1 MSRVLKVVII
11 QPINKLYFGATPN
24 DNKMESVMQYY
35 NIISRHSSL
44 ISYKLSVKLVIG
56 KYRI

>member
-1 MSRVLKVVII
+1 MSRILQVVII
-11 QPINKLYFGATPN
+11 QPINKLYFEANPN
-24 DNKMESVMQYY
+24 DNKIESVMQYY
-35 NIISRHSSL
+35 NIMSRYSSL